1 LFNQVAAMT
10 DTKYAGTVII
20 IAGYSDE
27 MEQLLRKNPG
37 QQKRLF

>member
-1 LFNQVAAMT
+1 MT

-27 MEQLLRKNPG
+27 MEQLFLKNPG
-37 QQKRLF
+37 QQKKDF